1 MNNKLLV
8 HKHLIVRAE
17 AINPPMDE
25 EFLRRWLEEFISEI
39 GMKVMMGPY
48 VKYSNM
54 VGNRGITGAAIIE
67 TSHIVMHVW
76 DEVSP
81 ALMQFD
87 VYSCGEF
94 DPETI
99 CNKITK
105 DFVVERLNYKFLD
118 RENDLKEIHTIS
130 FTENL
135 IARNYESKQIE
146 EKNNALLKSRKE
158 VEINGSGTH
167 GYRIKE
173 GSNKGTVIGHITR
186 EKSNIERKINIE
198 SSSNKN
204 ESYDELG
211 Y

>member
-1 MNNKLLV
+1 MTEFKSIIQCQLMNNKLLV

-105 DFVVERLNYKFLD
+105 DFVVEKLNYKFLD
-118 RENDLKEIHTIS
+118 RENDLKEIHTTG
-130 FTENL
+130 FAEDM
-135 IARNYESKQIE
+135 IAKNYEYKEIE
-146 EKNNALLKSRKE
+146 KKNNTLLRSRKE

-173 GSNKGTVIGHITR
+173 GIHKGTVVGHITR
-186 EKSNIERKINIE
+186 EKSVLEN
-198 SSSNKN
+198 
-204 ESYDELG
+204 
-211 Y
+211 